1 MISSPTVWKNANT
14 LTHDWEPSSSQQSLE
29 LSEDGRIL
37 VTHNLQSQIAKQLPL
52 LRKSAPYQEL
62 MILIA
67 HSKAVND
74 EVKKISE
81 QLNSL
86 PSTNLAEYQDKMSQY
101 QGAINLLDKHT
112 RFLQLCHNSLV
123 LKESKDPQTKNDF
136 LHKLSFKA
144 LEKKSATQLENLR
157 KRISVLRAKQKI
169 HAIKINLFQATLVVP
184 VSETEAIAR
193 QMTIAKIVPIS
204 FKIGSYA
211 YQNQNYN
218 VTISIALKEKNIW
231 NQSET
236 IHPASNELILK
247 SVSTDLNQEMATIR
261 FSVNWR
267 NGCFPLLDK
276 NTKAVDELF
285 TPNYISLFKRGEKM
299 QQCSSLIIQSI
310 KETSDDIVH
319 INKLRQALVEWMVH
333 YNVDQLITYDM
344 PETAVIHYG
353 NGFSCDF
360 SDHLPKSQA
369 EIQNSLDHC
378 LETRSY
384 PTALPIEE
392 EEERNKIAVPYI
404 MRNHN
409 IDLLTKYQFEK
420 GEKKSYAE
428 LIEKEPV
435 LDPDT
440 CGAMPELMGI
450 PRIPFCNLFETLRRR
465 EYTGC
470 KATPA
475 PIAIQATK
483 LDYRDI
489 ESPTARR
496 ECAQISEHALQT
508 EKVQIERRNIVK
520 VRRCK

>member
-14 LTHDWEPSSSQQSLE
+14 LTHDWEPLSSQQTLE
-29 LSEDGRIL
+29 LSDNGRIL

-67 HSKAVND
+67 HSKAVNN
-74 EVKKISE
+74 EVKKISA

-112 RFLQLCHNSLV
+112 RFLQVCHNSLI
-123 LKESKDPQTKNDF
+123 LKDRKDPQTKNDF
-136 LHKLSFKA
+136 LHKLSFKT

-157 KRISVLRAKQKI
+157 KQISVLRARQKI
-169 HAIKINLFQATLVVP
+169 HAIKIYLFQATLVIP
-184 VSETEAIAR
+184 TSETEAI
-193 QMTIAKIVPIS
+193 TIPTTLVKIVPIS

-211 YQNQNYN
+211 YQDQNYN
-218 VTISIALKEKNIW
+218 VTISLALKGKNIW

-247 SVSTDLNQEMATIR
+247 SVPTDLNSDIARIK
-261 FSVNWR
+261 FSVCWG
-267 NGCFPLLDK
+267 NGYFPLLAHNIK
-276 NTKAVDELF
+276 TPDELF
-285 TPNYISLFKRGEKM
+285 RPNYTTLFKNREKI
-299 QQCSSLIIQSI
+299 QNNTTSLVIQY
-310 KETSDDIVH
+310 EDAPADVVH
-319 INKLRQALVEWMVH
+319 QEKLRQTLIEWMMH
-333 YNVDQLITYDM
+333 YNIDQLIMYDK
-344 PETAVIHYG
+344 PEKAIIYYG
-353 NGFSCDF
+353 EGFSCDF

-465 EYTGC
+465 EYTGR
-470 KATPA
+470 KATPD

-483 LDYRDI
+483 LDYGDI
-489 ESPTARR
+489 ERPTARR
-496 ECAQISEHALQT
+496 ECSQISEHALQT
-508 EKVQIERRNIVK
+508 EEVQIERRSIVK